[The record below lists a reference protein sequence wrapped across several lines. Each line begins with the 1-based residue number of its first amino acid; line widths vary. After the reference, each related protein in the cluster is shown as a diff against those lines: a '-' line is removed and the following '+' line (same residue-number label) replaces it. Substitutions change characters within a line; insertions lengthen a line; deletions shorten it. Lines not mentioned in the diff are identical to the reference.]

1 LKFKDNDVMVT
12 DEDDGR
18 RKFVALYGDFVF
30 IFQKETIDDVKAKK
44 IVYLRQELLIY
55 KTTSHNIGLIS

>member
-44 IVYLRQELLIY
+44 IVYYIKNLAKMSEARIIDL
-55 KTTSHNIGLIS
+55 